1 MKIKELLDW
10 LDAQERFYRFEGDES
25 KEIIGFSSLANYKE
39 GTVTWIKKRENIPEN
54 ADVQAIALAIVQKNH
69 EANCPNQIITGE
81 SKAIFFGIIEHF
93 FHQESTLPKIG
104 QSTYISPEVVIGKNV
119 KIGHNCV
126 LDGKIIIG
134 DNTQIYHNV
143 TIVNKVTLG
152 KNCMIQSGV
161 EIGHDGFGYSE
172 DQEHNKSM
180 VKHYGGV
187 NIGND
192 VWIGANTTVARGTI
206 DDTSIGDGCKI
217 DNLCQIAHNV
227 QLSNKTA
234 VITGAIV
241 LGSVK
246 TGENAYIAPSI
257 IRNQAQ
263 IGADAFVG
271 MGAVVT
277 KDVPE
282 NDIVA
287 GVPAKSIK
295 T

>member
-1 MKIKELLDW
+1 MKIKDILDW
-10 LDAQERFYRFEGDES
+10 LDAEARAYRFEGDKS
-25 KEIIGFSSLANYKE
+25 KEVTGFSSLTNYKE
-39 GTVTWIKKRENIPEN
+39 GTVTWIKKRENIPKH
-54 ADVQAIALAIVQKNH
+54 ADIHAIALAVVQKNH
-69 EANCPNQIITGE
+69 EVDCPNQIITEE
-81 SKAIFFGIIEHF
+81 SKAVFFGIIEHF
-93 FHQESTLPKIG
+93 FHQESVLPEVG
-104 QSTYISPEVVIGKNV
+104 QGTYISPEVVIGKNV
-119 KIGHNCV
+119 KIGYNCV
-126 LDGKIIIG
+126 LDGKIVIG
-134 DNTQIYHNV
+134 DNAQIYHNV
-143 TIVNKVTLG
+143 TIINKVTLG
-152 KNCMIQSGV
+152 KNCVIQSGV

-172 DQEHNKSM
+172 DREYNKSM

-206 DDTSIGDGCKI
+206 DDTNIGDGCKI

-227 QLSNKTA
+227 QLSDKTA
-234 VITGAIV
+234 VITGAII

-246 TGENAYIAPSI
+246 TEENAYIAPSI

-263 IGADAFVG
+263 IGANAFVG

-282 NDIVA
+282 NDVVA

-295 T
+295 I

>member
-1 MKIKELLDW
+1 MKIKEILDW
-10 LDAQERFYRFEGDES
+10 LDAEKRSYSFEGDGSQEV
-25 KEIIGFSSLANYKE
+25 IGFSSLANYKE
-39 GTVTWIKKRENIPEN
+39 GTVTWIKRRENIPEN
-54 ADVQAIALAIVQKNH
+54 ADTQAIALAIVQKNH
-69 EANCPNQIITGE
+69 ETNCPNQIITEE

-93 FHQESTLPKIG
+93 FHQESTLPEIG
-104 QSTYISPEVVIGKNV
+104 QGTYISPEVVIGKNV

-126 LDGKIIIG
+126 LDGKIVIG

-143 TIVNKVTLG
+143 TIINKVTLG

-172 DQEHNKSM
+172 DREHNKSM

-206 DDTSIGDGCKI
+206 DDTIIEDGCKI

-234 VITGAIV
+234 VITGTII

-263 IGADAFVG
+263 IGANAFVG
-271 MGAVVT
+271 MGAVVV
-277 KDVPE
+277 KDVSK
-282 NDIVA
+282 NDVVA

-295 T
+295 V

>member
-1 MKIKELLDW
+1 MKIKEILDW
-10 LDAQERFYRFEGDES
+10 LDAEERSYNFEGDGSQEV
-25 KEIIGFSSLANYKE
+25 IGFSSLANYKE
-39 GTVTWIKKRENIPEN
+39 GSVTWIKRRENIPEN

-69 EANCPNQIITGE
+69 ETNCPNQIITEE

-93 FHQESTLPKIG
+93 FHQESTLPEIG
-104 QSTYISPEVVIGKNV
+104 QGTYISPEVVIGKNV

-126 LDGKIIIG
+126 LDGNIAIG

-143 TIVNKVTLG
+143 TIINKVTLG

-172 DQEHNKSM
+172 DREHNKSM
-180 VKHYGGV
+180 VKHYGSV

-206 DDTSIGDGCKI
+206 DDTIIGDGCKI

-234 VITGAIV
+234 VITGAII
-241 LGSVK
+241 LGSVR

-263 IGADAFVG
+263 IGAGAFVG
-271 MGAVVT
+271 MGAVVV
-277 KDVPE
+277 KDVSK
-282 NDIVA
+282 NDVVA

-295 T
+295 V